1 MASCDAACRDDSAL
15 FPPDRRMER
24 PSFEGVRCNVRPF
37 FCHFSFPVRATM
49 STAGRTASYAANPGQ
64 SGNIRED
71 GVVTAAGKGQ
81 VCIPTAEK
89 NAQFRK
95 LKNTRDNQLC
105 FDCPNTR
112 PTWASVTHGVFLCL
126 DCSATH
132 RSMGVH
138 LTFVRSVDLDEWTQ
152 RQIDAMR
159 IGGNGNAR
167 AFFRKHGLT
176 DMHQKTDKKYN
187 SKAAKAYRIELEK
200 LVNAEARKRGEL
212 VEGDD
217 GSGAASGGGLLDN
230 LDDAM
235 QKDQA
240 DEAKRAIAAARNG
253 GAAGVLRP
261 AAKLASSHSGAGRL
275 NVTPPTSGGLK
286 INGTAAGG
294 GTSAASGT
302 GKLLLRKPSSG
313 TGASK
318 LRMTKKPSSVGTK
331 LRVSKLSTDD
341 DGFEDIDA
349 TQRRVAEEEKK
360 EKEEAEAKRDAELA
374 QQIQANLNMGGAG
387 GDVMISPTTAA
398 ANRAAATAPAAAAA
412 TKPKPPEKK
421 MSSHEENMSKLKNM
435 TGDFFSGI

>member
-1 MASCDAACRDDSAL
+1 M
-15 FPPDRRMER
+15 
-24 PSFEGVRCNVRPF
+24 
-37 FCHFSFPVRATM
+37 T
-49 STAGRTASYAANPGQ
+49 STAARTAAYAANPGQ

-71 GVVTAAGKGQ
+71 GMVTAAGKGQ
-81 VCIPTAEK
+81 VCIPTADK

-95 LKNTRDNQLC
+95 LKAIRDNQIC

-187 SKAAKAYRIELEK
+187 SKAAKAYRVELGK
-200 LVNAEARKRGEL
+200 LVNAEARKRGKF
-212 VEGDD
+212 VEGD
-217 GSGAASGGGLLDN
+217 GAASAAGGGGLLDN

-235 QKDQA
+235 QKEQA
-240 DEAKRAIAAARNG
+240 DEAKRAIEAARNG

-261 AAKLASSHSGAGRL
+261 AAKLASSHSGAGKL
-275 NVTPPTSGGLK
+275 TVTPPTSGGVKL
-286 INGTAAGG
+286 NGTAAAA
-294 GTSAASGT
+294 GTGA

-313 TGASK
+313 SGGATK
-318 LRMTKKPSSVGTK
+318 LRIDKKPSSVGTK

-360 EKEEAEAKRDAELA
+360 EKEEAEKKAEELA
-374 QQIQANLNMGGAG
+374 QKMQAGLNLGGV
-387 GDVMISPTTAA
+387 GDATIPTTAG
-398 ANRAAATAPAAAAA
+398 AAAVAPVAAA
-412 TKPKPPEKK
+412 TKPNPPEKK

-435 TGDFFSGI
+435 TGDFFSGL

>member
-1 MASCDAACRDDSAL
+1 MHAEMTARFFLLTEGWKDLLSKECVATSGHFAFL
-15 FPPDRRMER
+15 I
-24 PSFEGVRCNVRPF
+24 PSTD
-37 FCHFSFPVRATM
+37 TM

-71 GVVTAAGKGQ
+71 GMVTAAGKGR
-81 VCIPTAEK
+81 VCIPTADK

-217 GSGAASGGGLLDN
+217 GAGAASGGGGGLLDN

-286 INGTAAGG
+286 MNGTAAGG

-360 EKEEAEAKRDAELA
+360 EKEEAEQAKRDAELA
-374 QQIQANLNMGGAG
+374 QQMQADLNMGGAG

>member
-1 MASCDAACRDDSAL
+1 MSSAAA
-15 FPPDRRMER
+15 
-24 PSFEGVRCNVRPF
+24 
-37 FCHFSFPVRATM
+37 
-49 STAGRTASYAANPGQ
+49 RTAAYAANPGQ

-71 GVVTAAGKGQ
+71 GMVTAAGRGQ
-81 VCIPTAEK
+81 VCIPTADK

-95 LKNTRDNQLC
+95 LKAARDNQLC
-105 FDCPNTR
+105 FDCPNSR

-176 DMHQKTDKKYN
+176 DMHQKTDKKYS

-200 LVNAEARKRGEL
+200 LVNAEARKRGEF
-212 VEGDD
+212 VEGND
-217 GSGAASGGGLLDN
+217 GAASASATASGGGGLLDN

-235 QKDQA
+235 QKEQA
-240 DEAKRAIAAARNG
+240 DEAKRAIQAARNG

-261 AAKLASSHSGAGRL
+261 AAKLASSHAGAARL

-286 INGTAAGG
+286 MNGTAAAAGG
-294 GTSAASGT
+294 GSGT

-349 TQRRVAEEEKK
+349 TQRRVADEEKK
-360 EKEEAEAKRDAELA
+360 EKEEAEKKAAEQAKRDAELA
-374 QQIQANLNMGGAG
+374 QQMQADLNVGGAG
-387 GDVMISPTTAA
+387 DVTAAGMVSPTTAA
-398 ANRAAATAPAAAAA
+398 ANRAAATAA
-412 TKPKPPEKK
+412 TKPQSPEKK
-421 MSSHEENMSKLKNM
+421 TSSHEDNMSKLKNM
-435 TGDFFSGI
+435 TGDFFSGV